1 MAMLFHTKHLL
12 LFHELSAALVMVR
25 VSLTNPGMHRKK
37 SIKMSENLNIKKMS
51 KFDHR
56 DVEMEWQ

>member
-1 MAMLFHTKHLL
+1 MNNNILTSYFYLR
-12 LFHELSAALVMVR
+12 ELSAMLVMVR
-25 VSLTNPGMHRKK
+25 VSLTNPGRDRKK
-37 SIKMSENLNIKKMS
+37 SIKISENLNIKKMR

>member
-1 MAMLFHTKHLL
+1 
-12 LFHELSAALVMVR
+12 MVR
-25 VSLTNPGMHRKK
+25 VSLTNPGRHRKK
-37 SIKMSENLNIKKMS
+37 STKMSENLNIKKMR